1 MSPTV
6 FLLFLHA
13 YVYNMVLMLIIQIFC
28 YICVYPYL
36 PLGICIT
43 LARGVSSDSPGFSC
57 PGFGAWSVWVPLVAD
72 QSSAAVVWTIRSSIL
87 PGPCVPLEFPCCKL
101 VSALLLFMFVYFLVF
116 SRLRHS
122 GDVNIIVIFITSGDN
137 SVIVLLCWNV

>member
-6 FLLFLHA
+6 FLYSCMLMSTTWFSCLQSRFTDTH
-13 YVYNMVLMLIIQIFC
+13 VLT
-28 YICVYPYL
+28 Y
-36 PLGICIT
+36 T
-43 LARGVSSDSPGFSC
+43 RHLAFILLLAWGVSSDSPGFSC

-116 SRLRHS
+116 SQLRHS

-137 SVIVLLCWNV
+137 SVMVLLCWNV